1 MRISICRGHILWLQT
16 NIVPCI
22 CKHCLYIGV
31 RIIKITFF
39 FFFFWSSLYTVYLVK
54 RFLFYST
61 SHFNLLAWN
70 SIMTFKCCF
79 MNKRWKTKFKL
90 PAQSLF
96 DVIVHGWGMYHI
108 SNKQQYLDHGE
119 WWWKAIWVFLKVHK
133 RYQFDLE
140 VSILNHLNF

>member
-1 MRISICRGHILWLQT
+1 MRISICRGHILCLQT

-31 RIIKITFF
+31 RIIKVTFFF

-54 RFLFYST
+54 KFLFYST

-79 MNKRWKTKFKL
+79 MNKRWKQNSSYQPNLCLTLLYTDEVCIIFQINNNTLIMANGDEKPSEF
-90 PAQSLF
+90 
-96 DVIVHGWGMYHI
+96 
-108 SNKQQYLDHGE
+108 
-119 WWWKAIWVFLKVHK
+119 FLKFTNAINLTLK
-133 RYQFDLE
+133 YQFWT
-140 VSILNHLNF
+140 I